1 MKPMAE
7 AWYIPG
13 TMQARAKTPS
23 KDTTAS
29 PVSPTNKQYSSNKML
44 IPSSAVILHS
54 LVYTHVGEI
63 CVFILLFAET
73 AKNAKMSFGAQKGP
87 SCGKMQKKNL
97 RALPLRPALRLMHPA
112 MEEQTQVGSAV
123 ISL

>member
-1 MKPMAE
+1 MAE

-13 TMQARAKTPS
+13 TTQARAKAPS

-29 PVSPTNKQYSSNKML
+29 PVSPTNKQCSSNKML
-44 IPSSAVILHS
+44 IPSSAVILHC
-54 LVYTHVGEI
+54 LAYTHVGQI

-73 AKNAKMSFGAQKGP
+73 AKNAVRCPERPILWEDA
-87 SCGKMQKKNL
+87 KKKPT
-97 RALPLRPALRLMHPA
+97 RALPLQLALRLMHPA